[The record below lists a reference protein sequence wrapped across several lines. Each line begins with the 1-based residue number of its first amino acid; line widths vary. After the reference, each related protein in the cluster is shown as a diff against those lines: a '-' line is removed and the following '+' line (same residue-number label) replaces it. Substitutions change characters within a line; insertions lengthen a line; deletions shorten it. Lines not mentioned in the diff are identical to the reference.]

1 MLNSVELH
9 QLCDVGSL

>member
-9 QLCDVGSL
+9 HLCDVGSL